1 MVAPCRRGCVRWF
14 VVFVL
19 FCLFVCL
26 LLSLAVCVVVLFH
39 LFWLVVAGEG
49 TVLVNV
55 TTTGGSR
62 LGWECLVSNHL
73 VTLLRG

>member
-1 MVAPCRRGCVRWF
+1 M
-14 VVFVL
+14 FVL
-19 FCLFVCL
+19 FCLFVCC

-62 LGWECLVSNHL
+62 LGWDCSESGKLCKPPLVYNHL